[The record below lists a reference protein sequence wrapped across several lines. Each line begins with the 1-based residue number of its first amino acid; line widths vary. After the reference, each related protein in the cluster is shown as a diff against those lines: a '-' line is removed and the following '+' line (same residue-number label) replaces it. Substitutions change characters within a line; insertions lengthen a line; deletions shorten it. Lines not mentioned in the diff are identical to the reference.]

1 MQKALWL
8 IAAAM
13 LVVPASARAQQSN
26 QQQTQQATQ
35 QSGQQADQTKASS
48 QAPAQQDSLA
58 EAARKTREQ
67 KKEAPKAAKV
77 FTNDNIP
84 TAGGVST
91 VGASTTGSTSGA
103 QPSAEE
109 PKGADEK
116 AWREKF
122 ATLRGKLTED
132 QTKLDVLQREAGT
145 DQVQFYGGNPQKA
158 AQDQQSMQ
166 PFGTD
171 YSKKVSDI
179 DAAKKAVAADQQ
191 AISDA
196 EDDLRKAGGD
206 PGWAR

>member
-8 IAAAM
+8 IAAAIF
-13 LVVPASARAQQSN
+13 VVPASARAQQSS
-26 QQQTQQATQ
+26 QQQTQQTTQ
-35 QSGQQADQTKASS
+35 QSEQPADQTKVSS

-67 KKEAPKAAKV
+67 KKEAPKAAKI

-91 VGASTTGSTSGA
+91 VGAGATESTSGA
-103 QPSAEE
+103 EPSAEGS
-109 PKGADEK
+109 KGADEK

-122 ATLRGKLTED
+122 ATLRDKLAQD
-132 QTKLDVLQREAGT
+132 QAKLDVLQREAGV

-166 PFGTD
+166 PFGTE

>member
-8 IAAAM
+8 IAAAIF
-13 LVVPASARAQQSN
+13 VVPASARAQQSN
-26 QQQTQQATQ
+26 QQQTQETTQ
-35 QSGQQADQTKASS
+35 QSGQQAEQTKASS
-48 QAPAQQDSLA
+48 QTPAQQDSLA
-58 EAARKTREQ
+58 EAARKAREQ
-67 KKEAPKAAKV
+67 KKETLKAAKV

-91 VGASTTGSTSGA
+91 VGASATESTSGA
-103 QPSAEE
+103 QPSTEE
-109 PKGADEK
+109 PKTADEK

-122 ATLRGKLTED
+122 ATLRGKLAED
-132 QTKLDVLQREAGT
+132 QAKLDVLQREAGV
-145 DQVQFYGGNPQKA
+145 DQVQFYGGDPQKA
-158 AQDQQSMQ
+158 AQDQQGMQ
-166 PFGTD
+166 PFGSQ

-179 DAAKKAVAADQQ
+179 DAAKKTVAADQQ